1 MAPPVAPSE
10 HAGASGVCVAS
21 LGRGGLPWGI
31 DGMGGVHSGH
41 IFSPPN
47 FISHAKRAPA
57 RCWLR
62 LEQARG

>member
-31 DGMGGVHSGH
+31 DGRGAFTVDT
-41 IFSPPN
+41 FKRECEKEKYC
-47 FISHAKRAPA
+47 FIHHRPHGIRRA
-57 RCWLR
+57 R
-62 LEQARG
+62 